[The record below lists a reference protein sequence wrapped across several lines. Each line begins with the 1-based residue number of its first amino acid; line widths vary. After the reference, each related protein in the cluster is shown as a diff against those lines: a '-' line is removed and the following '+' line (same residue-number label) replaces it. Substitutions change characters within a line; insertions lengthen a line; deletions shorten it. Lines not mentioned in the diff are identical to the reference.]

1 MRLICLFDHEEVG
14 SQSATGAE
22 GPLLRDSV
30 SRIWAGLAPAAAAA
44 ADTSAAA
51 FRARSFHI
59 SSDMAHAVHP
69 NYADRHDKAHGPKLG
84 AGLVLKHNANQR
96 YATDAVAAALI
107 RRFGALAGQTIQA
120 RPHSAPTRTGC
131 LPHATIP
138 QYRPLRQPGFGRSAV
153 QRRSARSP
161 DHGLG

>member
-1 MRLICLFDHEEVG
+1 VLEPDAHLQVRLICLFDHEEVG

-30 SRIWAGLAPAAAAA
+30 SRLWAGLAPAAAAA
-44 ADTSAAA
+44 DPTAAA

-69 NYADRHDKAHGPKLG
+69 NYADRHDKNHGPKLG

-96 YATDAVAAALI
+96 YATDAVAAAFI
-107 RRFGALAGQTIQA
+107 RRFGAIAGQTIQA
-120 RPHSAPTRTGC
+120 RPHSARPTRRLAACSQT
-131 LPHATIP
+131 
-138 QYRPLRQPGFGRSAV
+138 
-153 QRRSARSP
+153 
-161 DHGLG
+161 